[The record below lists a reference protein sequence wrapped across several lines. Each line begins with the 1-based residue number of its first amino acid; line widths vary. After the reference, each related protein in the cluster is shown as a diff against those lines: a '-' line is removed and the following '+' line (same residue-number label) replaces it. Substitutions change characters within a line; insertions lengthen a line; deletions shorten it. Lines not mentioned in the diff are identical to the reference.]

1 MSTGTQPV
9 SAAPAPSRERASSG
23 ELRFWMLPPAANPK
37 RPFWV
42 PAGAGGGEDGAGTA
56 TAAVA
61 TEFATVAPL
70 TFDAFTAT
78 RSVVP
83 ASAGEITWIALVCA
97 AIGAHAAPPASQ
109 R

>member
-1 MSTGTQPV
+1 
-9 SAAPAPSRERASSG
+9 
-23 ELRFWMLPPAANPK
+23 MLPPAANPK

-70 TFDAFTAT
+70 TFDAFTAM

-109 R
+109 RSHSYVMPVTGPPHVPLVAVSVLPVFA